1 MRQSF
6 DNIGRSKKMRTYG
19 QTAMRGIGAHTFL
32 GLIGTTAALLP
43 LALHSLVS
51 GGQPAHW
58 TLFLGAAVLGG
69 AAVGWV
75 LRR

>member
-1 MRQSF
+1 
-6 DNIGRSKKMRTYG
+6 MRTYG
-19 QTAMRGIGAHTFL
+19 KSDMRGIGAHTFL
-32 GLIGTTAALLP
+32 GLFGCTAALLP
-43 LALHSLVS
+43 LALHALVS

-58 TLFLGAAVLGG
+58 TLFLGAAVMGG